1 MSFDKKGINM
11 NYLTQEENG
20 ITYIHGVA
28 KSVSELIAY
37 YYEYRKQYG
46 YMEVINDSGSVYATL
61 GSK

>member
-1 MSFDKKGINM
+1 M